1 MAQELEAQT
10 ARPNTDAA
18 AGGPVTAQGGTAA
31 AVGNG
36 GAPLLGGILP
46 PAVAG
51 RLEGLRTFGAPR
63 IAALGLVALAFAAFF
78 AFIIN
83 RSLEERYTL
92 LYANLD
98 LAASQEIVQRLEA
111 LGVPYRLSGGGD
123 AVMVPSS
130 EALRLRM
137 SLAEEG
143 LPGGGVVGYE
153 IFDSADPFGT
163 TEFLSNVNLKRAL
176 EGELARTIASMKGVR
191 SARVHLV
198 QPKREL
204 FQRERT
210 KPSASV
216 FLSLR
221 VPGGIDRREIAAVR
235 HLVAAAVPG
244 LDARGVTVLDDG
256 GNLLARAE
264 DEGTAGYLMDEA
276 DAYRTGLEDRLKRK
290 VVSLLERTV
299 GPGRVDA
306 QVTAALDFDE
316 VTLTEETYDPEGQ
329 VVRST
334 QTIEEQREANERDGQ
349 NGVSVANNLPAER
362 GQQAGANDTSQ
373 EQSNRVEETVNYEVS
388 RTVRNQRMRGGRV
401 ERLSVAVQVDGVYA
415 PGEDGTL
422 VFKPRE
428 ASELEELETLV
439 RSALGLNE
447 ERGDTVSIVSRQFV
461 TPEPEAAP
469 EEGFLDRS
477 TSYMVELAEPLILL
491 LVTILV
497 LLFGVRPMLKRLFPE
512 PAAAAPAAIETTGLL
527 TRAGEG
533 GQRDAAEQGPEG
545 DGKVQLQNVN
555 GHVEAGLLQDAIG
568 LVQGQPDDAVRIIRE
583 WLGNA

>member
-18 AGGPVTAQGGTAA
+18 AGGPVTAQGGTAV
-31 AVGNG
+31 VGNG
-36 GAPLLGGILP
+36 GTPLLGGILP

-98 LAASQEIVQRLEA
+98 LAASQEIVQRA
-111 LGVPYRLSGGGD
+111 GD
-123 AVMVPSS
+123 ARRSLPPERRRRRRDGAVQRGA
-130 EALRLRM
+130 ALAHEPRR
-137 SLAEEG
+137 
-143 LPGGGVVGYE
+143 GGPAGGAGVVGYE

-256 GNLLARAE
+256 GNLLA
-264 DEGTAGYLMDEA
+264 GP
-276 DAYRTGLEDRLKRK
+276 RTRGRPATSWTR
-290 VVSLLERTV
+290 RT
-299 GPGRVDA
+299 P
-306 QVTAALDFDE
+306 
-316 VTLTEETYDPEGQ
+316 
-329 VVRST
+329 
-334 QTIEEQREANERDGQ
+334 I
-349 NGVSVANNLPAER
+349 
-362 GQQAGANDTSQ
+362 
-373 EQSNRVEETVNYEVS
+373 
-388 RTVRNQRMRGGRV
+388 
-401 ERLSVAVQVDGVYA
+401 
-415 PGEDGTL
+415 
-422 VFKPRE
+422 
-428 ASELEELETLV
+428 
-439 RSALGLNE
+439 
-447 ERGDTVSIVSRQFV
+447 
-461 TPEPEAAP
+461 
-469 EEGFLDRS
+469 
-477 TSYMVELAEPLILL
+477 
-491 LVTILV
+491 
-497 LLFGVRPMLKRLFPE
+497 
-512 PAAAAPAAIETTGLL
+512 APASKTG
-527 TRAGEG
+527 
-533 GQRDAAEQGPEG
+533 
-545 DGKVQLQNVN
+545 
-555 GHVEAGLLQDAIG
+555 
-568 LVQGQPDDAVRIIRE
+568 
-583 WLGNA
+583 